1 MNSTSEF
8 YRYIVVEGGPL
19 TVAIFSVSLLIYW
32 MLLDTFDKLRLI
44 ESSDQVDD
52 KVGNQFANQTA
63 NQSANLKEVGN
74 DIRVLMVLVASTPL
88 LGLLGT
94 VIGLINAFQSMSAG
108 ENIYDGFALSVSQ
121 ALITTQA
128 GLIVATPAM
137 FALGYLRAKRSSLL
151 SCR

>member
-1 MNSTSEF
+1 MNSASEF

-32 MLLDTFDKLRLI
+32 MLLNTFDKLRLI
-44 ESSDQVDD
+44 ESSDQVGD
-52 KVGNQFANQTA
+52 QFANQTA

>member
-1 MNSTSEF
+1 MNSASEF
-8 YRYIVVEGGPL
+8 YRYIVVEGGPVTL
-19 TVAIFSVSLLIYW
+19 VIFSVSLIIYW
-32 MLLDTFDKLRLI
+32 MLLNNFDKLRAI
-44 ESSDQVDD
+44 ESSDQS
-52 KVGNQFANQTA
+52 GTTR
-63 NQSANLKEVGN
+63 SANLKTVGN

-94 VIGLINAFQSMSAG
+94 VIGLINAFQSMSSG

>member
-1 MNSTSEF
+1 MNSASEF
-8 YRYIVVEGGPL
+8 YRYLVVEGGPVTL
-19 TVAIFSVSLLIYW
+19 VIFSISLIIYW
-32 MLLDTFDKLRLI
+32 MILNTFDKLRAI
-44 ESSDQVDD
+44 ESSDQPGTTRSV
-52 KVGNQFANQTA
+52 
-63 NQSANLKEVGN
+63 NLKAVGN
-74 DIRVLMVLVASTPL
+74 DIRALMVLVASTPL

-94 VIGLINAFQSMSAG
+94 VIGLISAFQSMSSG
-108 ENIYDGFALSVSQ
+108 ENIYDGFALSISQ